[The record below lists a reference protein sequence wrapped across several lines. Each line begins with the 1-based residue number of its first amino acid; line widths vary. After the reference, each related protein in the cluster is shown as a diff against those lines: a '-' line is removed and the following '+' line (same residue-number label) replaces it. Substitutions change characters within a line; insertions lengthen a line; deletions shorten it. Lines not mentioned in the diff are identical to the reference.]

1 MATMLEEKLSL
12 TVGCICSVR
21 FETLNFTK
29 PMNLIRRINVGLTT
43 EPHITYTPCY
53 MLCGFNP
60 QTFIR

>member
-53 MLCGFNP
+53 MQC
-60 QTFIR
+60 